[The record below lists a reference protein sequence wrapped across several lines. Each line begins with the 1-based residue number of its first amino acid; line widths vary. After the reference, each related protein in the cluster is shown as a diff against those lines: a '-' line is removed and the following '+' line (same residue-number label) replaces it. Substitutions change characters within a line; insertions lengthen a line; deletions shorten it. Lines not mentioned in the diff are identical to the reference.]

1 VIARDARRVAKN
13 QMILPSCDRCRPIK
27 RARGPGRGASRGIDV
42 NANVIIASRDPPEGG
57 GKGGGERGTGGGKGT
72 GKGRTTAGRTA
83 RTSAMKKAPSTL
95 SSR

>member
-57 GKGGGERGTGGGKGT
+57 GRGEGREGQAAAKERGRVEPRRGEPR
-72 GKGRTTAGRTA
+72 GRVQ
-83 RTSAMKKAPSTL
+83 
-95 SSR
+95 